1 MHSLSRCSFPTYA
14 LPAGLLALAATTL
27 AQAPAP
33 DFAAVER
40 QFRELPREARR
51 HTGPLFW
58 LHGDETAE
66 HLRDYVGK
74 VDDGGNG
81 SLTAESRPHADWLG
95 PGWYRDLDI
104 VLAECRRRGLQM
116 WIFDE
121 KWWPSQSVAGTVPTR
136 YAAKRLTAS
145 AIDVAGGRACAMAVP
160 AERLIA
166 VLAGRV
172 TDGDAIDP
180 ASLVDLQPFVRD
192 GALQWTAPAG
202 NWRVMT
208 FRHETAPGLGQV
220 GGRELSVDGMS
231 RDCVQWF
238 LDTVYQPH
246 HDRFGADFGTTI
258 VGFFY
263 DEPETRGDWGTELP
277 VVLAERGVDW
287 KAAYVAY
294 RFRLAGEAQDAYR
307 FQYLDARAETWG
319 RVMYGMTTQWCEARG
334 VQSIGHFMEHGSL
347 YRHQDFCAGDVMQ
360 LQKYSSMGGIDAVFS
375 QFQWGKREAYDA
387 PCWQTPKLG
396 SSISHAYGKQDDL
409 AMVEIFGARGQ
420 DLTYPEMKWWTDAMQ
435 VAGVNFLIPHSFNPR
450 APHDTDCPPYF
461 YNGGHEPRWPL
472 YRVFADYTSR
482 LGVLLRG
489 GRHVAPIAL
498 VTPGQAFA
506 VGKALPIEGASAAL
520 QDALYD
526 CDWIP
531 GEVLVKDMQIDGA
544 GLRLRDERYRVL
556 CLPPAEVVPYDVLA
570 KAKAFFDAGGVVV
583 AHGLLPMR
591 SATPGQSAA
600 DLAVLREAL
609 FGAGGPSFDV
619 CRRNAA
625 GGRTFF
631 LPENPTAAQW
641 QQVLGSAGV
650 RPTCEVLAGPTDGW
664 LHVLHRVKAGRD
676 VFFVTNQDLGAVR
689 NYRLRLTTNGVP
701 EAWDAMRNEITSL
714 PYTRR
719 GDGVEL
725 ELTLEPNDSI
735 LLVCQP
741 TARSL
746 PPRRTAFAASQ
757 GFPIVRDVSP
767 PTAPLPPL
775 GDDGPARVLADGAW
789 VWHPDG
795 DALHEAPAGDCC
807 FRRRV
812 VLPDR
817 PIQSARFVLTADNH
831 AELRINGDA
840 AGTTDGAPEGWRRP
854 VVLDVQR
861 WLRAGDNLLALRAT
875 NAAGAGANPA
885 GVIGVLSVEFA
896 AGEPLVVRIDRSWT
910 SHLGAPAGWEKPD
923 ASDDGWAPA
932 KELAGF
938 GAAPWGP
945 VGRGRLTL
953 SPVAADPF
961 DGHVELP
968 PDIDLA
974 KACIDL
980 ECDDLAPEAAA
991 RITVNGRYAGG
1002 FLGRPFR
1009 LDVTPLLRPGTNTV
1023 RIEPFAPRHARL
1035 VVRN

>member
-1 MHSLSRCSFPTYA
+1 MRDSRPCGPSTGILPTC
-14 LPAGLLALAATTL
+14 LLALATPVA
-27 AQAPAP
+27 AQAPEP

-51 HTGPLFW
+51 YTGPLFW
-58 LHGDETAE
+58 LHGDETAA
-66 HLRDYVGK
+66 HLQDYVGK
-74 VDDGGNG
+74 VDEGGNG
-81 SLTAESRPHADWLG
+81 SLTAESRPHSDWLG

-116 WIFDE
+116 WLFDE
-121 KWWPSQSVAGTVPTR
+121 KWWPSQSVAGKVPVQH
-136 YAAKRLTAS
+136 AAKVLTAS
-145 AIDVAGGRACAMAVP
+145 AIDVDGGHACAVQMP
-160 AERLIA
+160 AARFVA

-172 TDGDAIDP
+172 TDGDAID
-180 ASLVDLQPFVRD
+180 ATSLVDLQPFVRD

-202 NWRVMT
+202 HWRVMT
-208 FRHETAPGLGQV
+208 FRHEPAPGLGQS

-246 HDRFGADFGTTI
+246 HDHFGADFGTTI

-277 VVLAERGVDW
+277 VVLAERGIDW
-287 KAAYVAY
+287 KAAYVAH

-375 QFQWGKREAYDA
+375 QFAWGKREAYDA

-396 SSISHAYGKQDDL
+396 SSISHAYGKRDDL

-435 VAGVNFLIPHSFNPR
+435 VAGVNFLVPHSFNPR
-450 APHDTDCPPYF
+450 APHDDDCPPYF

-489 GRHVAPIAL
+489 GRHVAPVAL

-506 VGKALPIEGASAAL
+506 VGKALPVEGASAAL

-531 GEVLVKDMQIDGA
+531 GEVLVKDMQVDGA
-544 GLRLRDERYRVL
+544 VLRLRDERYRVL
-556 CLPPAEVVPYDVLA
+556 CLPAAEVVPYDVLA
-570 KAKAFFDAGGVVV
+570 KAKAFYDAGGVVV
-583 AHGLLPMR
+583 AHGLLPVR
-591 SATPGQSAA
+591 SATPGRSAA
-600 DLAVLREAL
+600 ELAALREAL
-609 FGAGGPSFDV
+609 FGAASPSLAI
-619 CRRNAA
+619 CRQNAA

-631 LPENPTAAQW
+631 LPANPTAAQW

-650 RPTCEVLAGPTDGW
+650 RATCEVLAGPTDGW
-664 LHVLHRVKAGRD
+664 LHVLHRVKAGGD
-676 VFFVTNQDLGAVR
+676 VFFVVNQDLGAAR
-689 NYRLRLTTNGVP
+689 TYRLRLTTDGVP

-714 PYTRR
+714 PHTRR

-725 ELTLEPNDSI
+725 ELTLEPNESL

-741 TARSL
+741 TARPL
-746 PPRRTAFAASQ
+746 PARRTAAGA
-757 GFPIVRDVSP
+757 GRVLPVVRDVSP
-767 PTAPLPPL
+767 PAPARPPL
-775 GDDGPARVLADGAW
+775 RDEGPARALADGSW
-789 VWHPDG
+789 IWHPDG
-795 DALHEAPAGDCC
+795 DALRTAPPGDCC

-812 VLPDR
+812 TLPDR
-817 PIQSARFVLTADNH
+817 PIHRATFVLTADNA
-831 AELRINGDA
+831 AELRINGEA

-854 VVLDVQR
+854 VELDVQR
-861 WLRAGDNLLALRAT
+861 WLHAGDNLLALRAT

-885 GVIGVLSVEFA
+885 GVLCVLTVEFTL
-896 AGEPLVVRIDRSWT
+896 GEPLVVRLDRTWT
-910 SHLGAPAGWEKPD
+910 SHLGAPPDWAVPD
-923 ASDDGWAPA
+923 ASDVGWVPA
-932 KELAGF
+932 KELARF
-938 GAAPWGP
+938 GAAPWGH

-953 SPVAADPF
+953 SPVAAAPF

-968 PDIDLA
+968 ADTDLAGARIDLA
-974 KACIDL
+974 
-980 ECDDLAPEAAA
+980 CDEIVPEAAA

-1009 LDVTPLLRPGTNTV
+1009 LDVTSLLRPGTNTLC
-1023 RIEPFAPRHARL
+1023 IEPFAPPRVFL
-1035 VVRN
+1035 VVRD